1 MKLYKQYI
9 VQNLHTCVKRF
20 SRHKDN
26 DFFLLG
32 SDTVESGRYQCFG
45 MSCCFHYS
53 DLKRARLYSP
63 QIEVYLLESFFFLRG
78 TKQSF
83 SLKN

>member
-1 MKLYKQYI
+1 MKPYKQYL

-20 SRHKDN
+20 SRHNHN

-45 MSCCFHYS
+45 MSCCFH
-53 DLKRARLYSP
+53 
-63 QIEVYLLESFFFLRG
+63 
-78 TKQSF
+78 
-83 SLKN
+83 